1 MASEIKMKSFQL
13 AERKLR
19 AISPIGKVIVEV
31 RGIQLQTDVQANQLF
46 IHLTTGGK
54 FKIRYDLNKDVQHC
68 SIDLSRENLRMQ
80 NVSIQRI
87 GQDTLL
93 KVKKH

>member
-54 FKIRYDLNKDVQHC
+54 FKIRYDLNKDVRHC

>member
-1 MASEIKMKSFQL
+1 MKSFQL

-54 FKIRYDLNKDVQHC
+54 IQNP
-68 SIDLSRENLRMQ
+68 LRFE
-80 NVSIQRI
+80 
-87 GQDTLL
+87 
-93 KVKKH
+93 